1 MVAIVLCVSLLVV
14 FVFLFCRE
22 VRLDRERYLGQDRSG
37 DEHIMREI
45 EKFLCEKGEVNDRDS

>member
-45 EKFLCEKGEVNDRDS
+45 